1 MNSLEHLAIALVPGV
16 APGKWLDRWQERRP
30 DVPFTVDIIAESD
43 QLNAL
48 ADRQLLFARTRPD
61 GTGSDGRPVRG
72 AHGLLTIPLYE
83 EQPVLVAPLDHE
95 ASLTDVFPLSSL
107 AASELLD
114 LPLLGYEQAMELAGN
129 GAGVVV
135 VPQAVAR
142 MLARKDTVVRP
153 VTDAPAEDLGLT
165 TRRPE
170 GDDAGLA
177 PEDISR
183 LMEPTRVWL
192 CFAKSWQDPDTG
204 ENHPVIEEFIG
215 IVRGRKAESSRQ
227 PSVLERQQEEA
238 KVRLKERQSSQ
249 SKAAAEQKAKKPV
262 SRGGRP
268 GGGAGKG
275 QRRPAKGRGK
285 R

>member
-43 QLNAL
+43 QLDAL

-72 AHGLLTIPLYE
+72 APGLLTIPLYE

-153 VTDAPAEDLGLT
+153 VTDAPAEDFGLT

-183 LMEPTRVWL
+183 LMQPTRVWL
-192 CFAKSWQDPDTG
+192 CFAKSWQDPETG
-204 ENHPVIEEFIG
+204 ENHPVIEEFVG

-238 KVRLKERQSSQ
+238 RVRLKTRQTAPGREGGAPQ
-249 SKAAAEQKAKKPV
+249 TKKPAP
-262 SRGGRP
+262 RGGKPR
-268 GGGAGKG
+268 GAGG
-275 QRRPAKGRGK
+275 RRPAKGRGK